1 MNTTLYYFSGAGNS
15 LQVARDLATELGE
28 TELVSIPKVMSSK
41 IDTGSECI
49 GIVFPVYCY
58 SMPRMVT
65 RFVDRL
71 KSDKSKYF
79 FAICTHGGTPGRTL
93 QQTAKQFK
101 VKDMKLSAGFAIQMP
116 ASAIITFEVEP
127 EDKQQMYFSNAK
139 QKIKRIA
146 PIIKERK
153 EHKIEKMLF
162 LKNWMF
168 RIVRVLFSNSMK
180 NTYKGFWANE
190 KCNGCGICVA
200 LCPTGNIRIS
210 NNKPEWGQT
219 NCESCLACFNWC
231 PKQSIQHKKK
241 TARRGRYHNPNVKAK
256 DLFTRELG
264 NN

>member
-1 MNTTLYYFSGAGNS
+1 
-15 LQVARDLATELGE
+15 
-28 TELVSIPKVMSSK
+28 
-41 IDTGSECI
+41 
-49 GIVFPVYCY
+49 
-58 SMPRMVT
+58 
-65 RFVDRL
+65 
-71 KSDKSKYF
+71 
-79 FAICTHGGTPGRTL
+79 
-93 QQTAKQFK
+93 
-101 VKDMKLSAGFAIQMP
+101 MP

-153 EHKIEKMLF
+153 EHKIEKVLF

-231 PKQSIQHKKK
+231 PKQSIQYKKK
-241 TARRGRYHNPNVKAK
+241 TARRGRYYNPNVKAK